1 MATISTK
8 DDSKI
13 FTIKKFLGL
22 NESIDGDTQLK
33 MGEASVLKNFEITNE
48 YHLRV
53 RPGYNVLHSFTG
65 IVRGLWHGY
74 VAGGEVTVCAAD
86 GAVWNITGETPE
98 RLGDILDAPTTFFGF
113 GDKLYILNGFEYLV
127 WDGIGYVDTVDGY
140 VPLVVTASAPG
151 GGGTTLEPVNMLTGR
166 RRVKFS
172 ADGEATVYQLPEK
185 NVTSIDF
192 VYVEDT
198 EQTGGFTVDC
208 EAGTVTFDAAPLQG
222 SNNVQIFYNVANTL
236 RQKIEAMR
244 FSEFFNGASDTRV
257 FVYGDGSNKTY
268 YCGVT
273 SDGVASAEYFPD
285 LYEVQI
291 GTANTPITAMSRHYS
306 KLLVFKPEAVYA
318 TSYSAIT
325 LEDGS
330 TTAGFYTVPI
340 HREIGNE
347 APGQVRLVNNYPRSI
362 CAGNLYEW
370 RLATTLY
377 ADERNAKNISERV
390 QQTMKNVDTSKL
402 LMFDN
407 NMTHEFFMFL
417 NDTDGTVLVNNY
429 ETNVWYMFTG
439 IPAVCACNDGK
450 AVYLGF
456 SDGRLVDFSH
466 LYTADDGIAIN
477 SRYES
482 GNMSFN
488 ADFKRKTSSIIWVS
502 MKPATNARILISAR
516 SDKKGDYAE
525 KEVASNLSGF
535 DHVNFV
541 HWSFLTNRAPQIER
555 IKLKVKK
562 FVYYKIVITSG
573 SVFGD
578 VTVLGIDQKVRYT
591 GNVK

>member
-8 DDSKI
+8 DDSKV

-22 NESIDGDTQLK
+22 NESTDGDTQLK
-33 MGEASVLKNFEITNE
+33 MGEASVLDNFEITSE

-53 RPGYNVLHSFTG
+53 RPGYNVLHSFNG
-65 IVRGLWHGY
+65 PVRGMWHGY

-86 GAVWNITGETPE
+86 GAVWNITENGAESI
-98 RLGDILDAPTTFFGF
+98 GDILDAPTTFFGF
-113 GDKLYILNGFEYLV
+113 GDKLYMLNGAEYLV
-127 WDGIGYVDTVDGY
+127 WDGIGYVESVGGY
-140 VPLVVTASAPG
+140 VPVIVTASAPG
-151 GGGTTLEPVNMLTGR
+151 GGGTTLEPVNMLTGK

-172 ADGEATVYQLPEK
+172 ADGESTVYHLPET

-192 VYVEDT
+192 VFVEGA
-198 EQTGGFTVDC
+198 EQTEGFTVDKG
-208 EAGTVTFDAAPLQG
+208 AGTVTFSSAPAQG

-236 RQKIEAMR
+236 REKIEKMR
-244 FSEFFNGASDTRV
+244 FSEFFNGSSDTRV
-257 FVYGDGSNKTY
+257 FLYGDGSNKAY

-273 SDGVASAEYFPD
+273 ENGEASAEYFPD

-291 GTANTPITAMSRHYS
+291 GTVNTPITAMARHYS

-340 HREIGNE
+340 HRAIGNE
-347 APGQVRLVNNYPRSI
+347 APGQVQLVNNYPRSF
-362 CAGNLYEW
+362 CAGNIYEW

-377 ADERNAKNISERV
+377 ADERNAKNISDRV
-390 QQTMKNVDTSKL
+390 QRSMNNADVSKIHT
-402 LMFDN
+402 FDN
-407 NMTHEFFMFL
+407 DMTHEYFVFL
-417 NDTDGTVLVNNY
+417 GDEAGTVLVNNY
-429 ETNVWYMFTG
+429 EIGVWYMYTG
-439 IPAVCACNDGK
+439 LPAACACCDGTTM
-450 AVYLGF
+450 YLGF
-456 SDGRLVDFSH
+456 SDGRVVDFDH
-466 LYTADDGIAIN
+466 IYTTDDGKVIN

-482 GNMSFN
+482 GNMAFD

-502 MKPATNARILISAR
+502 MKPAVNARILISAR
-516 SDKKGDYAE
+516 SDKKSDYAE
-525 KEVASNLSGF
+525 KEVVSNLSGF
-535 DHVNFV
+535 DHVNFW
-541 HWSFLTNRAPQIER
+541 HFSFLTNRAPQMER
-555 IKLKVKK
+555 VKLKVKK
-562 FVYYKIVITSG
+562 FVYYKLVITSG
-573 SVFGD
+573 SSHGD

>member
-22 NESIDGDTQLK
+22 NESTDGDTQLK
-33 MGEASVLKNFEITNE
+33 MGEASILKNFEITSE

-53 RPGYNVLHSFTG
+53 RPGYNTLHSFNGG
-65 IVRGLWHGY
+65 IRGMWHGY

-86 GAVWNITGETPE
+86 GAVWNITENGAENI
-98 RLGDILDAPTTFFGF
+98 GDILDAPTTFFGF
-113 GDKLYILNGFEYLV
+113 GDKLYILNGSEYLV
-127 WDGIGYVDTVDGY
+127 WDGIGYVDTVSGY
-140 VPLVVTASAPG
+140 VPIVVTASAPG
-151 GGGTTLEPVNMLTGR
+151 GGGTTLEPVNMLTGK
-166 RRVKFS
+166 RRVRFS
-172 ADGEATVYQLPEK
+172 ADGTAKVYQLPEK

-192 VYVEDT
+192 VFVEKAEVT
-198 EQTGGFTVDC
+198 TGFTVDKA
-208 EAGTVTFDAAPLQG
+208 AGTVTFTEAPAQG
-222 SNNVQIFYNVANTL
+222 SNNVEVFYNVANTL
-236 RQKIEAMR
+236 RAKIEKMR

-257 FVYGDGSNKTY
+257 FLYGDGSNKAY

-273 SDGVASAEYFPD
+273 ESGEASAEYFPD

-347 APGQVRLVNNYPRSI
+347 APGQVQLVNNYPRSI
-362 CAGNLYEW
+362 CAGNMFEW

-377 ADERNAKNISERV
+377 ADERNAKNISARV
-390 QQTMKNVDTSKL
+390 QQTMNSADVSKIFA
-402 LMFDN
+402 FDN
-407 NMTHEFFMFL
+407 NMTHEYFLFL
-417 NDTDGTVLVNNY
+417 NDAEGTVLVNNY

-439 IPAVCACNDGK
+439 LPATCACADGM
-450 AVYLGF
+450 AMYLGF
-456 SDGRLVDFSH
+456 SDGRLVDFDHMHTS
-466 LYTADDGIAIN
+466 DDGVVIE

-488 ADFKRKTSSIIWVS
+488 ADYKRKTSSIIWVS

-516 SDKKGDYAE
+516 SDKKSDYAE
-525 KEVASNLSGF
+525 KEVASSLSGF
-535 DHVNFV
+535 DHVNFI

-562 FVYYKIVITSG
+562 FVYYKIIIKSG
-573 SVFGD
+573 STFGD

>member
-8 DDSKI
+8 DDSKV

-22 NESIDGDTQLK
+22 NESNDGDTQLK
-33 MGEASVLKNFEITNE
+33 LGEASVLKNFEITNE

-53 RPGYNVLHSFTG
+53 RPGYNTLHAFTG
-65 IVRGLWHGY
+65 AVRGMWHGY

-86 GAVWNITGETPE
+86 GAVWNMTEDGAENI
-98 RLGDILDAPTTFFGF
+98 GDILDAPTTFFGF
-113 GDKLYILNGFEYLV
+113 GDKLYILNGSEYLV
-127 WDGIGYVDTVDGY
+127 WDGIGYVETVGGY
-140 VPLVVTASAPG
+140 VPVIVTASAPG
-151 GGGTTLEPVNMLTGR
+151 GGGTTLEPVNMLTGK
-166 RRVKFS
+166 RRVRFS
-172 ADGEATVYQLPEK
+172 ADGTAKVYQLPEK

-192 VYVEDT
+192 VFVEKAEVT
-198 EQTGGFTVDC
+198 TGFTVDKA
-208 EAGTVTFDAAPLQG
+208 AGTVTFTEAPAQG
-222 SNNVQIFYNVANTL
+222 SNNVEVFYNVANTL
-236 RQKIEAMR
+236 RAKIEKMR

-257 FVYGDGSNKTY
+257 FLYGDGSNKAY

-273 SDGVASAEYFPD
+273 ESGEASAEYFPD

-347 APGQVRLVNNYPRSI
+347 APGQVQLVNNYPRSI
-362 CAGNLYEW
+362 CAGNVFEW

-377 ADERNAKNISERV
+377 ADERNAKNISARV
-390 QQTMKNVDTSKL
+390 QQTMNSADVSKIFT
-402 LMFDN
+402 FDN
-407 NMTHEFFMFL
+407 NMTHEYFVFL
-417 NDTDGTVLVNNY
+417 NDAQGTVLVNNY

-439 IPAVCACNDGK
+439 LSATCACADGM
-450 AVYLGF
+450 AMYLGF
-456 SDGRLVDFSH
+456 SDGRLVDFDHMHTS
-466 LYTADDGIAIN
+466 DDGVAIE

-488 ADFKRKTSSIIWVS
+488 ADYKRKTSSIIWVS

-516 SDKKGDYAE
+516 SDKKSDYAE
-525 KEVASNLSGF
+525 KEVASSLSGF
-535 DHVNFV
+535 DHVNFI

-562 FVYYKIVITSG
+562 FVYYKIIITSG
-573 SVFGD
+573 STFGD

>member
-8 DDSKI
+8 DDSRI

-22 NESIDGDTQLK
+22 NESTDGDTQLK
-33 MGEASVLKNFEITNE
+33 MGEASVLKNFEITSE

-53 RPGYNVLHSFTG
+53 RPGYNVLHAFSG
-65 IVRGLWHGY
+65 PVRGMWHGY

-86 GAVWNITGETPE
+86 NAVWNITEDGAENI
-98 RLGDILDAPTTFFGF
+98 GDILDAPTTFFGF
-113 GDKLYILNGFEYLV
+113 GDKLYILNGMEYLV
-127 WDGIGYVDTVDGY
+127 WDGIGYVESVSGY
-140 VPLVVTASAPG
+140 VPVVVTASAPG
-151 GGGTTLEPVNMLTGR
+151 GGGTTLEPVNMLTGK
-166 RRVKFS
+166 RRVRFS
-172 ADGEATVYQLPEK
+172 ADGTSTVYQLPEK
-185 NVTSIDF
+185 GVSSIDF
-192 VYVEDT
+192 VFVEKT
-198 EQTGGFTVDC
+198 EKTTGFTVDKA
-208 EAGTVTFDAAPLQG
+208 AGTVTFEEAPAQG
-222 SNNVQIFYNVANTL
+222 SNNVEIFYNVANTL
-236 RQKIEAMR
+236 RSKIEKMR
-244 FSEFFNGASDTRV
+244 YSEFFNGSSDTRV
-257 FVYGDGSNKTY
+257 FLYGDGSNKTY

-273 SDGVASAEYFPD
+273 EDGEASAEYFPD
-285 LYEVQI
+285 LYEMQV
-291 GTANTPITAMSRHYS
+291 GTANTPITSMSRHYS

-347 APGQVRLVNNYPRSI
+347 APGQVQLVNNYPRSI
-362 CAGNLYEW
+362 CAGNIFEW

-377 ADERNAKNISERV
+377 ADERNAKNISDRV
-390 QQTMKNVDTSKL
+390 QQSMTRADVKKIFT
-402 LMFDN
+402 FDN
-407 NMTHEFFMFL
+407 NMTHEYFVFL
-417 NDTDGTVLVNNY
+417 NDAEGTALVNNY
-429 ETNVWYMFTG
+429 ENNTWYMYTG
-439 IPAVCACNDGK
+439 LPAVCGCADGT
-450 AVYLGF
+450 AVYFGF
-456 SDGRLVDFSH
+456 SDGRIVDFGH
-466 LYTADDGIAIN
+466 LFTADGGDAIQ

-488 ADFKRKTSSIIWVS
+488 ADFKRKTNSIIWVS
-502 MKPATNARILISAR
+502 MKPAVNARILISAR
-516 SDKKGDYAE
+516 SDKKSDYVE
-525 KEVASNLSGF
+525 KEVVSSLSGF
-535 DHVNFV
+535 KGVNFA

-573 SVFGD
+573 SAFGD